1 MNCIFNVREIRIQLY
16 VKKLPTYSLYYVE
29 IASRNCGVTCRLEDA
44 NSKLSRELHEREE
57 DLMILHEDMQ
67 HLTDQMNAMNH
78 EYTSEIGA
86 YVRVLQQNRC
96 MRASTPA
103 K

>member
-1 MNCIFNVREIRIQLY
+1 METV
-16 VKKLPTYSLYYVE
+16 
-29 IASRNCGVTCRLEDA
+29 SRDCDAACRLEDA

-86 YVRVLQQNRC
+86 CVRVHQRDRC
-96 MRASTPA
+96 VRASILA